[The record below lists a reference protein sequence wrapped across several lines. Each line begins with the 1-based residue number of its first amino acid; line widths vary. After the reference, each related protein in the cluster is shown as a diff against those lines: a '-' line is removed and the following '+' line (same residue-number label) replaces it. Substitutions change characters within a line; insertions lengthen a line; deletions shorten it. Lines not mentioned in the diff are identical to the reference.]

1 MTINIKA
8 PRAYMSEW
16 TVNGKLMPCEISW
29 YADNVGSGLNKRAI
43 RCVSESDWRKLM
55 KLVRAVEGHCS
66 GTYHLPGIC
75 EALAALREKGK

>member
-1 MTINIKA
+1 MTIKIKA
-8 PRAYMSEW
+8 PRAYVSEW

-29 YADNVGSGLNKRAI
+29 YAEGSNKRAI

-75 EALAALREKGK
+75 EALVALEKKK

>member
-1 MTINIKA
+1 MTIKIKA

-29 YADNVGSGLNKRAI
+29 YAEGSNKRAI

-55 KLVRAVEGHCS
+55 RLVREVEHYERMTGEHFFDA
-66 GTYHLPGIC
+66 L
-75 EALAALREKGK
+75 EALKEKGK